1 MSLPRWLKPADATAY
16 LAPFADDFA
25 RKGKRLGMD
34 ADREVLT
41 FGRAGSGAAV
51 FPGTRCDFAE
61 LADERGTVFVDGD
74 LVCDGW
80 VENAGGVVF
89 VRGNLVAH
97 SLFNSGYLVVAGE
110 LRVERFLG
118 AGERYGTLVF
128 GDATVTSAVL
138 SHDHH
143 FDVWGE
149 HALGAPYTEKVDDVD
164 EAREAL
170 REWAKGRGRLPEDW
184 ASRSEAPKPAPVV
197 EPPPPPPPP
206 PAPPPAPRSADII
219 ELDRWLGVTVR
230 TQREQL
236 AVLRKDWIGRI
247 RPDERAEATRLIRRA
262 INSKKL
268 VDERDELLRA
278 FE

>member
-1 MSLPRWLKPADATAY
+1 MSPPRWLKPADATAY

-25 RKGKRLGMD
+25 RKGKRLGMG

-41 FGRAGSGAAV
+41 NGRAGSGAVV

-74 LVCDGW
+74 LICDGW

-89 VRGNLVAH
+89 VRGNLIAH
-97 SLFNSGYLVVAGE
+97 ALFNSSYLVVAGE

-149 HALGAPYTEKVDDVD
+149 CTLGAPYTEKVDDVD

-170 REWAKGRGRLPEDW
+170 REWAKGQGRLPEDW
-184 ASRSEAPKPAPVV
+184 ASRRMGPKAAPVV
-197 EPPPPPPPP
+197 EAPPPPPP
-206 PAPPPAPRSADII
+206 PAPPPPPRSADII
-219 ELDRWLGVTVR
+219 ELERWLGVTVR

-236 AVLRKDWIGRI
+236 AILRANWVGRI
-247 RPDERAEATRLIRRA
+247 APEERAEAVRLIRRA

-268 VDERDELLRA
+268 IAERDELLRA